1 MEYRCKFAGFG
12 GQGIISM
19 GMLAAYAG
27 MIDGKQVTFFPEYGI
42 AMRGGMAN
50 CTVIVSDSAI
60 ASPVVSDPNLVV
72 AMNDLSFEGFQPQ
85 VAPGGTLI
93 VNSSLVDKKVSR
105 TDIRG
110 MYVNATVIALENGD
124 GRMANMVM
132 LGGVLKATGMI
143 SLDAVSQAMVKT
155 FPAKLQ
161 RLIGKNQEVMK
172 LGYDSVK

>member
-19 GMLAAYAG
+19 GMLAAYGG

-50 CTVIVSDSAI
+50 CTVIVSDGAV
-60 ASPVVSDPNLVV
+60 ASPVVSDPNVVV
-72 AMNDLSFEGFQPQ
+72 AMNDLSFDGFQPQ

-93 VNSSLVDKKVSR
+93 VNSSLVNKKVSR
-105 TDIRG
+105 SDIQGR
-110 MYVNATVIALENGD
+110 YVNATVIALEHGD

-132 LGGVLKATGMI
+132 LGALLKATGMI
-143 SLDAVSQAMVKT
+143 SLDAINQAMVKT

-172 LGYDSVK
+172 IGFDSVK

>member
-50 CTVIVSDSAI
+50 CTVIVSDEAI
-60 ASPVVSDPNLVV
+60 ASPVVARPNVVV
-72 AMNDLSFEGFQPQ
+72 AMNDLSFDGFQPQ
-85 VAPGGTLI
+85 VAPGGTLV
-93 VNSSLVDKKVSR
+93 VNSSLIKKKVSR
-105 TDIRG
+105 PDIKAL
-110 MYVNATVIALENGD
+110 YINATVIALENGD

-132 LGGVLKATGMI
+132 LGGLLKATGMI
-143 SLDAVSQAMVKT
+143 SLEAVDQAMVKT

-161 RLIGKNQEVMK
+161 RLIGKNQEVLR
-172 LGYDSVK
+172 LGYESVK